1 MGVFD
6 GIPGYE
12 EHILDAGK
20 EPLFLLLVSFLIT
33 FALTRLYTR
42 LARIYGLGSASA
54 GGVHLHHYVV
64 GIFLMF
70 SAGLAMFAL
79 QPGRI
84 ATGVLAIFFGGGAA
98 VTLDEFALW
107 FHLKDVYW
115 SEEGRSS
122 IDATVLAL
130 LVGGLILVGAS
141 PLGTGEDYDSLLGLS
156 AYAAFHFFWVAIT
169 LLKGKLLFGVVALF
183 LPVLGLVGGIR
194 LAKPTSPWAKWFYRS
209 GEGKPWYERWLFRN
223 GERKLPKATKRSE
236 VGWAARFKRR
246 FNDLVGGAPSLPSSS
261 GQESEATHR
270 TGEWSPDPGTA
281 MNVDHDDRAKAHSE
295 ASETRQ
301 SQTP

>member
-42 LARIYGLGSASA
+42 LARVYGLGSASA

-79 QPGRI
+79 QPGRV

-141 PLGTGEDYDSLLGLS
+141 PLGTGEDYYSLLGLS
-156 AYAAFHFFWVAIT
+156 AIAAFHFFWVAIT

-209 GEGKPWYERWLFRN
+209 GE
-223 GERKLPKATKRSE
+223 
-236 VGWAARFKRR
+236 
-246 FNDLVGGAPSLPSSS
+246 
-261 GQESEATHR
+261 ES
-270 TGEWSPDPGTA
+270 PGTSA
-281 MNVDHDDRAKAHSE
+281 GCSGTASGSFRGRRSGPRSAGPLASSAASMTSWVARLVSRRRRGKRA
-295 ASETRQ
+295 
-301 SQTP
+301 TPHTAQGSGARIPARP

>member
-42 LARIYGLGSASA
+42 LARVYGLGSASA

-79 QPGRI
+79 QPGRV

-156 AYAAFHFFWVAIT
+156 AYRRFPLLLGGHHAAEREAAVR
-169 LLKGKLLFGVVALF
+169 GGGF
-183 LPVLGLVGGIR
+183 LPAGSRPRRRYPTRQADLAVG
-194 LAKPTSPWAKWFYRS
+194 
-209 GEGKPWYERWLFRN
+209 EVV
-223 GERKLPKATKRSE
+223 LPKR
-236 VGWAARFKRR
+236 
-246 FNDLVGGAPSLPSSS
+246 
-261 GQESEATHR
+261 
-270 TGEWSPDPGTA
+270 
-281 MNVDHDDRAKAHSE
+281 
-295 ASETRQ
+295 
-301 SQTP
+301 